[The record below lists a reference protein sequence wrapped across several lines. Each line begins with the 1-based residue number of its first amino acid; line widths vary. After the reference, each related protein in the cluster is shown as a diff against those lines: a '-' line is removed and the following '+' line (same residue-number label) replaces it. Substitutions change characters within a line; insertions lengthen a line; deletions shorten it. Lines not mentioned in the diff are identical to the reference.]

1 MEIEKLK
8 SDYINWLAGQTV
20 FKPWSDTVFQVEN
33 ELVDAYGR
41 KPFVLVEK
49 SGDKYMVTDDGY
61 LMYKYN
67 PTEENEDLNEY
78 AAGMVMDAGFDFD
91 EDNAV
96 ISQTVSEESLPGA
109 INALMQLEIMISFIA

>member
-1 MEIEKLK
+1 MESEKLK
-8 SDYINWLAGQTV
+8 ADYINWVAGQTV
-20 FKPWSDTVFQVEN
+20 FNPWSDTVVQVEN

-96 ISQTVSEESLPGA
+96 ILQTVSEESLPGA